1 MFQEDFED
9 AVEGD
14 PKYLAPEL
22 MTGHFTKAA
31 DIFSLG
37 ITMLEL
43 ASDLDLP
50 SQGPLWHELRNGIFP
65 DDHIKRMQYLEFM
78 FKL

>member
-1 MFQEDFED
+1 LDD

-31 DIFSLG
+31 DIFSVG

-50 SQGPLWHELRNGIFP
+50 SRGPLWHELRNGIFP
-65 DDHIKRMQYLEFM
+65 DEHTERMYDYHGFLMCE
-78 FKL
+78 KS